1 MSRRPR
7 SLALGATVLASVA
20 VLAVAGEARAQE
32 RIAGGEGSEPVAL
45 VGGMLLDGYEAPPVQ
60 RGAVLVRGDTIA
72 DVGRMGEV
80 EIPEDARVIDTSGRT
95 MMPGLIDLHVHLM
108 ILGHGSYD
116 DWFPFFEDRRR
127 EVMRISA
134 RQLLE
139 AGVTT
144 AADMGAPM
152 EILAVRDRI
161 EAGEIPGPRMHVSGP
176 WITRAPCGEE
186 GAYPCH
192 FQHSIDS
199 PEEAAAAARELAD
212 AGVDLIKTWAG
223 MEERDIRAVRE
234 VADEAGL
241 QIHSH
246 LYHPDD
252 MWGAIRAG
260 TDVIQHA
267 GSAGEYP
274 YRDSLIRKIAH
285 DGIPVV
291 PTMAHRIWVVP
302 STNDFRTRLHDPELA
317 EDFPEDILRE
327 VRASFERTEFHR
339 LDYYATTPR
348 QVRHAGMGA
357 ASQFIEANAVV
368 AMGTDSGTPA
378 NFHTEAAWREIVAMV
393 ESGMS
398 PQRAIV
404 ASTKVPAQVLGAF
417 DEVGSI
423 EPGKKADVVVVDG
436 NPLRFV
442 ENLDHVLYVMKDGVV
457 YEGSEH

>member
-1 MSRRPR
+1 MHHEAHHSTTGEVLRTTREA
-7 SLALGATVLASVA
+7 LARTGY
-20 VLAVAGEARAQE
+20 
-32 RIAGGEGSEPVAL
+32 AL
-45 VGGMLLDGYEAPPVQ
+45 VGAGAWVLDAVRRETPPEELRHVG
-60 RGAVLVRGDTIA
+60 RRTAEWTRDGSRLAAEGFRTLTDHGRAVLPEPD
-72 DVGRMGEV
+72 RMREQ
-80 EIPEDARVIDTSGRT
+80 AR
-95 MMPGLIDLHVHLM
+95 
-108 ILGHGSYD
+108 
-116 DWFPFFEDRRR
+116 
-127 EVMRISA
+127 SA
-134 RQLLE
+134 
-139 AGVTT
+139 A
-144 AADMGAPM
+144 
-152 EILAVRDRI
+152 
-161 EAGEIPGPRMHVSGP
+161 
-176 WITRAPCGEE
+176 
-186 GAYPCH
+186 
-192 FQHSIDS
+192 
-199 PEEAAAAARELAD
+199 EEAAAAARELAD

>member
-1 MSRRPR
+1 MCRRRR
-7 SLALGATVLASVA
+7 SLVLGAA
-20 VLAVAGEARAQE
+20 VLVALALTAAGEARAQE
-32 RIAGGEGSEPVAL
+32 RIPGGEGAEPVAL
-45 VGGMLLDGYEAPPVQ
+45 VGGMLLDGYEAPPIQ
-60 RGAVLVRGDTIA
+60 RGAVLVRGDTIV

-80 EIPEDARVIDTSGRT
+80 EIPDDARVIDTSGRT
-95 MMPGLIDLHVHLM
+95 MLPGLIDLHVHLM

-116 DWFPFFEDRRR
+116 DWFPFFEDRKR
-127 EVMRISA
+127 EIMRISA

-152 EILAVRDRI
+152 EILTVRDRI

-176 WITRAPCGEE
+176 WITRAPCGEDS
-186 GAYPCH
+186 YPCY

-212 AGVDLIKTWAG
+212 AGVDLIKTWVG
-223 MEERDIRAVRE
+223 MEEEDIRAVDG

-241 QIHSH
+241 QVHSH
-246 LYHPDD
+246 LYHPKAA
-252 MWGAIRAG
+252 WGAIRGG

-274 YRDSLIRKIAH
+274 YRDSLIREIAYN
-285 DGIPVV
+285 DIPVV

-317 EDFPEDILRE
+317 EDFPEEIHRE
-327 VRASFERTEFHR
+327 VRSSFERTEFHR
-339 LDYYATTPR
+339 LDYYSTTPR
-348 QVRHAGMGA
+348 QIRHAEMGA

-398 PQRAIV
+398 PHRAIV
-404 ASTKVPAQVLGAF
+404 ASTKIPAQVLGVF
-417 DEVGSI
+417 DEVGTI
-423 EPGKKADVVVVDG
+423 EPGKKADVIVVDG

-442 ENLDHVLYVMKDGVV
+442 EKLDQVLYVMKDGVV